1 MAALNILSM
10 FMVLCSMLL
19 GKTARNSAWMGVN
32 FRASSSEGAVTGFDR
47 LEDSSGIYNRG
58 KMHKDKQSNTEEE
71 QNNSEP
77 GRQRLSGSLGW
88 EEGNLLS
95 GGPHGHRQ
103 GAAQEGEGREASS
116 FFPGNGHK
124 CKGS

>member
-1 MAALNILSM
+1 MGKRESVARRWTWAMAALNILSM

-58 KMHKDKQSNTEEE
+58 KMHKD
-71 QNNSEP
+71 
-77 GRQRLSGSLGW
+77 
-88 EEGNLLS
+88 
-95 GGPHGHRQ
+95 
-103 GAAQEGEGREASS
+103 
-116 FFPGNGHK
+116 
-124 CKGS
+124 

>member
-1 MAALNILSM
+1 MGKRESVARRWTWAMAALHILSM

-58 KMHKDKQSNTEEE
+58 KMHKDKQSNTE
-71 QNNSEP
+71 
-77 GRQRLSGSLGW
+77 SG
-88 EEGNLLS
+88 EEGAK
-95 GGPHGHRQ
+95 Q
-103 GAAQEGEGREASS
+103 
-116 FFPGNGHK
+116 
-124 CKGS
+124 

>member
-1 MAALNILSM
+1 MAAASDFDAGLLSRQGGAVGKRASERESVARRWTWAMAALNSPQLSM

-19 GKTARNSAWMGVN
+19 GKTARNSAWMGAD
-32 FRASSSEGAVTGFDR
+32 FRASSSEGAVNGFDR

-77 GRQRLSGSLGW
+77 GRQRPHSGTTG
-88 EEGNLLS
+88 
-95 GGPHGHRQ
+95 
-103 GAAQEGEGREASS
+103 
-116 FFPGNGHK
+116 
-124 CKGS
+124 